1 VKTPESVDLVTAAPL
16 MCAGLS
22 IYGGIKKAGVPPG
35 GSIGIIGIG
44 GLGHIGTQLA
54 KAMVSAY
61 IPEFECIRLMR
72 LHGRDTK

>member
-1 VKTPESVDLVTAAPL
+1 MKIPEAVDLVTAAPL

-22 IYGGIKKAGVPPG
+22 VYGGIKKAGVPPG
-35 GSIGIIGIG
+35 GSIGIIGLG

-61 IPEFECIRLMR
+61 TPLYKRSQLMR
-72 LHGRDTK
+72 YHDRDTK